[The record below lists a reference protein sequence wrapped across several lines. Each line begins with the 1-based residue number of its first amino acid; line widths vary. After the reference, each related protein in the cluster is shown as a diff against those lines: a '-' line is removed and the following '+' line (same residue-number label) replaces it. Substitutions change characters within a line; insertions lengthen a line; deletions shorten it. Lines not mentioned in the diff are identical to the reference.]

1 MKKLLSCLM
10 AVCILMFPS
19 YAGDTLNEKDSIGL
33 VEKDIPLEVSTS
45 SMSTRAEGAGI
56 VNSTGLNVR
65 ENPNEDAPV
74 LITLSQND
82 SVIIFDKI
90 GDWYCVNFED
100 IIGFVHS
107 DYIDF
112 LTEEDTDLGFGAIK
126 PEVVNVRASSS
137 SDSTQVGAILEDE
150 IVSIEG
156 IEDGWYKIEFNG
168 LVGYVRSD
176 LIDPTALEPEP
187 EPVVETPAIAIS
199 IPETSS
205 SVKNNSSTGA
215 ASSSSTS
222 TVYEDIFVS
231 NEPKYEEKEEEV
243 YEPVV
248 ETPPASYSSS
258 IVDVAYQYLGVPYV
272 WGGTSPSGFDCSGF
286 VQYVFSKCGYSLSRT
301 ADAQYYNG
309 YAISYSSLAPGDLVF
324 FVNTYATSGISH
336 VGIYV
341 GDGAFI
347 HCANG
352 GVKVSYLSE
361 SYYSTRY
368 YSACRIG

>member
-1 MKKLLSCLM
+1 MKRLLSILV
-10 AVCILMFPS
+10 AACILMFPS
-19 YAGDTLNEKDSIGL
+19 YATDTLNEKDIGTI
-33 VEKDIPLEVSTS
+33 VERDIPLEVSTS
-45 SMSTRAEGAGI
+45 DMSTAAEGAGTVI
-56 VNSTGLNVR
+56 STGLHIR
-65 ENPNEDAPV
+65 ENPNFDAPI
-74 LITLSQND
+74 LATLSQED
-82 SVIIFDKI
+82 SVIIFDKV

-112 LTEEDTDLGFGAIK
+112 TTEEETDLGFGAIK
-126 PEVVNVRASSS
+126 PGVINVRASSS
-137 SDSTQVGAILEDE
+137 TDSAQVGAILSNE

-156 IEDGWYKIEFNG
+156 IENGWYKIEFNG

-176 LIDPTALEPEP
+176 LVDPTALEPEQP
-187 EPVVETPAIAIS
+187 ELIVETPTVNVS
-199 IPETSS
+199 IPKDNSSKKETYTSS
-205 SVKNNSSTGA
+205 
-215 ASSSSTS
+215 ASAP
-222 TVYEDIFVS
+222 VYEDIFV
-231 NEPKYEEKEEEV
+231 NQEPENSYTEKEEEI
-243 YEPVV
+243 YEPPVV
-248 ETPPASYSSS
+248 EAPTTSYSSS
-258 IVDVAYQYLGVPYV
+258 VVEVAYQYLGVPYV

-286 VQYVFSKCGYSLSRT
+286 VQYVFNKCGYSLSRV

-309 YAISYSSLAPGDLVF
+309 YAVSYSDLAPGDLVF

-361 SYYSTRY
+361 NYYSTRY
-368 YSACRIG
+368 YGACRIG